1 MHRLSKAV
9 GWIGRG
15 ATQAGFRNSITI
27 ALVCIG
33 FGVLVSQSA
42 TAEVLGPATMSGVRS
57 TMESAQ
63 RRTALDALA
72 RRHGGNA
79 GGCAPLP
86 RGWTALTVNVRFPRE
101 YNGYPAWVNSAEL
114 VPAAAD
120 VQGYVNG
127 GPQPQG
133 AFVRPALAA
142 GPMAVT
148 SSLCAPAGRRYW
160 FLVDSGRARVLIGA
174 ITVGAAPGPYQLNLT
189 APPLQHR

>member
-1 MHRLSKAV
+1 MNRFFKSV
-9 GWIGRG
+9 GLIGRV
-15 ATQAGFRNSITI
+15 TVSAGSWTTVKII
-27 ALVCIG
+27 LVCIG
-33 FGVLVSQSA
+33 WEAFVGQPV
-42 TAEVLGPATMSGVRS
+42 TAHALGPATISGVES

-63 RRTALDALA
+63 SRTALDALA
-72 RRHGGNA
+72 RRHEGNA
-79 GGCAPLP
+79 GGCTPLP
-86 RGWTALTVNVRFPRE
+86 RGWTALTVNVSFPRE

-114 VPAAAD
+114 LPANAD
-120 VQGYVNG
+120 VQGYANG

-133 AFVRPALAA
+133 TLVRPALVA

-148 SSLCAPAGRRYW
+148 TSLCAPAGRRYW